1 MPHPPTLSLLLRL
14 RSEEAAVGDV
24 VGHVEVVETGEVVAV
39 RNGRDLAN
47 LIKRLV
53 NAQDRAE
60 STT

>member
-53 NAQDRAE
+53 SAPERAE